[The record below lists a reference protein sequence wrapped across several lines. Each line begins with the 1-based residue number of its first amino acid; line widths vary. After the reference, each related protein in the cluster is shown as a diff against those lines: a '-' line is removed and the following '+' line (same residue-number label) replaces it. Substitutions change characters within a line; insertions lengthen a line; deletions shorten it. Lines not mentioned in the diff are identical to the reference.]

1 MSASSDIIDAD
12 DSLKE
17 VHAERRTVS
26 SMNIPVAKPEPPL
39 SQEEEDLDDVP
50 HSDVIA
56 HPAKRLVAFYYVWVP
71 ISGTRNYY
79 YCC

>member
-1 MSASSDIIDAD
+1 MFPSMAQAPSILKSAISMSASSDIIDSD

-39 SQEEEDLDDVP
+39 KP
-50 HSDVIA
+50 RGRG
-56 HPAKRLVAFYYVWVP
+56 PR
-71 ISGTRNYY
+71 
-79 YCC
+79 